1 MICIVHRECGWKF
14 VEIRKRNIHT
24 RWDSDHVFPLSL
36 SLHFLNIRI
45 HGIWRHVPEM
55 ELSRC
60 IWRFWEAVSSETYK
74 CTRCLFIFPSRSN
87 FIWNKNEKLR
97 IFRFHLFFKRNLS
110 LFLSSL
116 WNTNIKEY
124 LKKKKKETF
133 FHFLRSFIKKFYSLQ
148 FPITEF
154 VRLRIS

>member
-1 MICIVHRECGWKF
+1 MGFWPRLP
-14 VEIRKRNIHT
+14 
-24 RWDSDHVFPLSL
+24 SLSL

-60 IWRFWEAVSSETYK
+60 IWRSEKQFLQKPINAPDACLYFPLVRILFEIKMKNCEYSVSIYFSSA
-74 CTRCLFIFPSRSN
+74 IS
-87 FIWNKNEKLR
+87 
-97 IFRFHLFFKRNLS
+97 LS
-110 LFLSSL
+110 LSSL

-124 LKKKKKETF
+124 LKKKKETF